1 MLHDFRMLRSPRQAS
16 RDLAL
21 LDRLAPTHPRL
32 GTYRRNPRRHADDI
46 LHALLQVAGREEIE
60 RWREDGS
67 NGQDGHGVNGLN
79 GLNGLNGVNGVNG
92 VNGLNGVNGQPRP
105 SSPLTP
111 LIPSSPLQKEQ
122 EYPHIPWRDL
132 ANPDV
137 QTATI
142 LYNDRV
148 NSYRE
153 MQAIEDRIDQ
163 APTPQDIAALAEM
176 RIRNLQAFDELEAL
190 DSGKPLPCRHPLL
203 AHRSL
208 RAQLEALLKADP
220 AEFLRRHRNALDNIR
235 RYRRYVKDPKR
246 KSRRKQDQAL
256 LEKHKE
262 NAAIFQELLKER
274 KAGGNA
280 MNAQDAEGMP

>member
-1 MLHDFRMLRSPRQAS
+1 M
-16 RDLAL
+16 
-21 LDRLAPTHPRL
+21 
-32 GTYRRNPRRHADDI
+32 
-46 LHALLQVAGREEIE
+46 
-60 RWREDGS
+60 
-67 NGQDGHGVNGLN
+67 
-79 GLNGLNGVNGVNG
+79 
-92 VNGLNGVNGQPRP
+92 
-105 SSPLTP
+105 
-111 LIPSSPLQKEQ
+111 
-122 EYPHIPWRDL
+122 
-132 ANPDV
+132 